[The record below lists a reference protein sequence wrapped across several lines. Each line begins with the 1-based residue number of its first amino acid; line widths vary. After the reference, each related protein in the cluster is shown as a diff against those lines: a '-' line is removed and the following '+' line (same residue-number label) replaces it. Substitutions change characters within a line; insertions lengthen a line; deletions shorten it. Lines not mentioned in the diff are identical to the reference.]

1 MDRKKK
7 KQAGIFC
14 CLLLIWMGVIFWF
27 SAQKAVQSS
36 HISHGISYRV
46 VEYFCGDEKS
56 EEEIEAWSERIE
68 YPIRKAAHM
77 SEYAVLGMLF
87 IGAMSAWER
96 SQKQKYILAQ
106 LGASCY
112 AMTDEF
118 HQTFVQGRD
127 GSPRDVLIDSVGCL
141 LGLLLLFV
149 FWHLYRKHRT
159 KRELRENI

>member
-1 MDRKKK
+1 MDRKRK

-14 CLLLIWMGVIFWF
+14 CLLLIWMGVIFSF

-36 HISHGISYRV
+36 HMSHGISYRI
-46 VEYFCGDEKS
+46 VESVCGEQKS
-56 EEEIEAWSERIE
+56 EKEIERLALRIE

-87 IGAMSAWER
+87 VGAMSAWECAR
-96 SQKQKYILAQ
+96 TKKYILAQ
-106 LGASCY
+106 LGASFY
-112 AMTDEF
+112 AATDEC

-141 LGLLLLFV
+141 LGLLLLLFFV
-149 FWHLYRKHRT
+149 RLHQKNRKKT
-159 KRELRENI
+159 G